1 MATTLY
7 FRGTHDQLRGLL
19 HSLPAVLAGR
29 APDPAGI
36 VRGVQL
42 RVANAWLSQV
52 QQDFLTK
59 ARGGTGKDGIHWPP
73 LAPSTI
79 AARTRT
85 AKEVAEFNR
94 AKKAAELRGAKLTKL
109 AFFGSRVVDIGI
121 DTRRMFRSLA
131 AGVED
136 RPAGNPD
143 QVLQLGKGE
152 LIIGSNVPYLPPFHK
167 GRPGKQPPRPIVPL
181 DGSIPPAHW
190 PALMIAMSR
199 GVVAVLVFLVG
210 GRR

>member
-1 MATTLY
+1 MAQTLY
-7 FRGTHDQLRGLL
+7 FRGSHDQLRGLL
-19 HSLPAVLAGR
+19 HSLPAVLAGK
-29 APDPAGI
+29 APDPAGL

-52 QQDFLTK
+52 QQDFLVK
-59 ARGGTGKDGIHWPP
+59 ARGGTGKDGVKWPP
-73 LAPSTI
+73 LAPATI
-79 AARTRT
+79 AARRRT
-85 AKEVAEFNR
+85 AKEVAEFNKAR
-94 AKKAAELRGAKLTKL
+94 KAAATRGQKITKL
-109 AFFGSRVVDIGI
+109 AYFGSRTVDIGI

-136 RPAGNPD
+136 QPAGNPD

-152 LIIGSNVPYLPPFHK
+152 LIIGSNVPYTGAFHR

-181 DGSIPPAHW
+181 DGRIPVAHW
-190 PALMIAMSR
+190 PALMGAMSR
-199 GVVAVLVFLVG
+199 GVVVLIVFLVG